1 MSVKITEVD
10 LKATLPDLTTTM
22 RFAGIHKP
30 IEVYRDRWGI
40 PHIKAENENDLFFAQ
55 GFVTAQDRLW
65 HMDADRHRALGRWA
79 EFAGERGVAQDRLL
93 RAAGMG
99 RTAKLDY
106 EIASPEAKVMV
117 DAYTAGVNAYL
128 DTLQTLPIEYTL
140 LDQIPEQLGELALSR
155 CLQDTQYPLGNV

>member
-1 MSVKITEVD
+1 MPVKITEAD
-10 LKATLPDLTTTM
+10 LKAALPDLTTTM
-22 RFAGIHKP
+22 RFSGIHKSVD
-30 IEVYRDRWGI
+30 VYRDRWGI

-79 EFAGERGVAQDRLL
+79 EFAGSSGVSQDRLL

-106 EIASPEAKVMV
+106 DIASPEAKVMV

-128 DTLQTLPIEYTL
+128 DTVQTLPIEYTI
-140 LDQIPEQLGELALSR
+140 LDQTPERWEELALPR
-155 CLQDTQYPLGNV
+155 RLQDTQYPLRNI